1 MRGRAFVSAGLVL
14 TLVSCTPAD
23 PSAGVQDD
31 EVAIRA
37 LIARTGAANNAAD
50 TLGWV
55 DLFEP
60 GAVYMPPG
68 TAPVSTRA
76 GLEEMAAAGFGPY
89 AAAIT
94 IDPTEIL
101 VSGDWAFARSEVTG
115 TVTPR
120 TGGDPVPV
128 NVKQLVVYHRQPNG
142 EWKISRFMSNS
153 NE

>member
-1 MRGRAFVSAGLVL
+1 MRKRAAVFSGLA
-14 TLVSCTPAD
+14 LVAVINCAPPG
-23 PSAGVQDD
+23 PSDGAAD

-37 LIARTGAANNAAD
+37 LIARTAAANNAAD

-55 DLFEP
+55 DLFER

-68 TAPVSTRA
+68 IPPITTRA
-76 GLEEMAAAGFGPY
+76 GLEEMAATGFGPY
-89 AAAIT
+89 AAAVT
-94 IDPTEIL
+94 IDPAEIV
-101 VSGDWAFARSEVTG
+101 VSGDWAFARSEVRG

-120 TGGDPVPV
+120 SGGESIPV

-142 EWKISRFMSNS
+142 EWKIARFMSNA